1 MKLLLS
7 LLLLAVNLISL
18 PCDARDFTFT
28 VMVDAGKSDCF
39 YDYIHSGAFLEI
51 EYQVMPILISSMFSS
66 IPSSCQTQVIEG
78 GDLDINFVVSDPD
91 KVAMVME
98 PRSSDGLHGLDV
110 KKTGE
115 YEICLDNSFSSFT
128 GED

>member
-1 MKLLLS
+1 
-7 LLLLAVNLISL
+7 
-18 PCDARDFTFT
+18 
-28 VMVDAGKSDCF
+28 
-39 YDYIHSGAFLEI
+39 
-51 EYQVMPILISSMFSS
+51 MPTLISSKFIISVYN
-66 IPSSCQTQVIEG
+66 PFLSCKTQVIEG

-98 PRSSDGLHGLDV
+98 PRSSDGLHGLDI